1 MQLVYSIDDHASQE
15 YFPLE
20 LSNADYA
27 ARILRIAGH
36 VLREVY
42 CHIRKDDLAP
52 PCLED
57 GKIVEAQ
64 EIDNKHLFAY
74 IQSAKVPLIYSKLLK
89 MDLES
94 LTQVFRILS
103 LAGMIF
109 IV

>member
-1 MQLVYSIDDHASQE
+1 
-15 YFPLE
+15 
-20 LSNADYA
+20 
-27 ARILRIAGH
+27 
-36 VLREVY
+36 VY

-109 IV
+109 IFHLSENHLSDRVCVYWMCVRVRERKRERERERVVCVRA